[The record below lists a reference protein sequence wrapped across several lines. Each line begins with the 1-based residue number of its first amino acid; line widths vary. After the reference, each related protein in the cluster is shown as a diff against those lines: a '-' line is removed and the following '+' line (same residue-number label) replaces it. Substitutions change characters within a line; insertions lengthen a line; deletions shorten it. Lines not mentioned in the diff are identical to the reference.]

1 MTPMNLLALP
11 VVALGTPANAGDV
24 SPWVQF
30 LPFALALAIVYFV
43 LLLPMKRRQKK
54 VQQFL
59 DSLKVGD
66 RIVTTGGIY
75 GTIQK
80 IADRSVK
87 LQIADKV
94 NIEISKGAI
103 AGLQGQEPVAPD
115 TTQA

>member
-1 MTPMNLLALP
+1 MTLLNHALP
-11 VVALGTPANAGDV
+11 VVALSAPADSSSAL
-24 SPWVQF
+24 VQF

-43 LLLPMKRRQKK
+43 LLLPMKRKQKK

-87 LQIADKV
+87 VQVADKV

>member
-1 MTPMNLLALP
+1 MTPMNLDPLP
-11 VVALGTPANAGDV
+11 VLALGTPANAGDV

-59 DSLKVGD
+59 DALKVGD

-75 GTIQK
+75 GTIVRMG
-80 IADRSVK
+80 DRSVK
-87 LQIADKV
+87 VQIADKV
-94 NIEISKGAI
+94 NIEISKAAI
-103 AGLQGQEPVAPD
+103 GGYQGQEPVAPENP
-115 TTQA
+115 Q

>member
-1 MTPMNLLALP
+1 MTPMLNHAFP
-11 VVALGTPANAGDV
+11 VVAMAGPADNV

-66 RIVTTGGIY
+66 RIVTSGGIY

-80 IADRSVK
+80 MTDRSVK
-87 LQIADKV
+87 VQIADKV
-94 NIEISKGAI
+94 NIEISKAAI
-103 AGLQGQEPVAPD
+103 SGLQGQDPVVPD
-115 TTQA
+115 NSQA

>member
-1 MTPMNLLALP
+1 MA
-11 VVALGTPANAGDV
+11 APADNV

-59 DSLKVGD
+59 EALKVGD
-66 RIVTTGGIY
+66 RVVTSGGIY
-75 GTIQK
+75 GTIVK

-87 LQIADKV
+87 LQIADRV
-94 NIEISKGAI
+94 NVEISKAAI
-103 AGLQGQEPVAPD
+103 TGLQGQEPVVPANS
-115 TTQA
+115 QA

>member
-1 MTPMNLLALP
+1 MTPMTALALSF
-11 VVALGTPANAGDV
+11 VAVATPANGDV

-43 LLLPMKRRQKK
+43 LLLPMKRKQKK

-59 DSLKVGD
+59 DALKVGD

-87 LQIADKV
+87 VQIADKV
-94 NIEISKGAI
+94 NIEISKAAI
-103 AGLQGQEPVAPD
+103 AGLQGQDPVAPD